1 MNRMCKML
9 SLNTEHKTTNHDFN
23 KGSLATRINNVN
35 HIVLYAVNYCV
46 LRVWNYSRHIYKPNI
61 TVVLLCVEIMN

>member
-1 MNRMCKML
+1 MNRMCKTL

-23 KGSLATRINNVN
+23 KGSLATRINNVY

-46 LRVWNYSRHIYKPNI
+46 LRVWN
-61 TVVLLCVEIMN
+61 